1 MSGQASPRRTTAHLQ
16 NNLHSHNK
24 GKTVNTEEK
33 VAGHYARGKLEEAIL
48 AAAKA
53 AGKDTA
59 QLKASD
65 LTAVDEFHVGGLEAT
80 QMLARGMGL
89 RADMALLDVGCGI
102 GGPARYFAGEQ
113 ECRVTGIDL
122 TEDFVKTA
130 ESLTRLVNLD
140 ARASFKRAS
149 ALEMPFAPGTFDGA
163 YMIHVGMNLADK
175 AGVFREVGRVLKS
188 GARFTIFDLIRGR
201 EGTLRFPLPWA
212 ASEATSFVVDAAQ
225 YRKALEVAGF
235 EVEKEQSHRT
245 FAIEFTQRTAS
256 RLAASGPP
264 ALGLHV
270 LMGEKTPTM
279 LKNVLEGMVEGI
291 LDVIEMTGRK
301 K

>member
-1 MSGQASPRRTTAHLQ
+1 M
-16 NNLHSHNK
+16 K
-24 GKTVNTEEK
+24 TEEK
-33 VAGHYARGKLEEAIL
+33 VAGHYTRGKLEEAIL

-59 QLKASD
+59 QLTASD
-65 LTAVDEFHVGGLEAT
+65 LTAIDEFHVGGLEAT

-113 ECRVTGIDL
+113 NCRVTGIDL
-122 TEDFVKTA
+122 TEEFVKTA
-130 ESLTRLVNLD
+130 ESLTKLVKLD
-140 ARASFKRAS
+140 ARANFRLAS
-149 ALEMPFAPGTFDGA
+149 ALAMPFAAETFEGA

-188 GARFTIFDLIRGR
+188 GAQFTIFDLMRGR

-212 ASEATSFVVDAAQ
+212 TSEETSFVVNAEQ
-225 YRKALEVAGF
+225 YRKALEAAGF
-235 EVEKEQSHRT
+235 VVEKEQSHLA
-245 FAIEFTQRTAS
+245 FAVEFTQRTAS

-270 LMGEKTPTM
+270 LMGEKTPMM

-291 LDVIEMTGRK
+291 FDVIEMTGRK